1 MINEKNEITVD
12 ESKVNVLMHKII
24 MMENSGLQ
32 THKGDSQMIADIQKA
47 IEEAVK
53 CYSNQ

>member
-24 MMENSGLQ
+24 MMEKSGIQ